1 MEKIELEE
9 DDNHIIFPLQSGIP
23 KSFVVQAKVDLE
35 YVICPICFNIIW
47 QPISCSQEKCYSS
60 FCSVCINTWLQESD
74 SDDNNNSDQDE
85 PEEVDLEVMEFS

>member
-35 YVICPICFNIIW
+35 YVICPICFNIMIEPCTLSCEHTFCITCIT
-47 QPISCSQEKCYSS
+47 QSFISKHECPLCRQ
-60 FCSVCINTWLQESD
+60 
-74 SDDNNNSDQDE
+74 
-85 PEEVDLEVMEFS
+85 